1 LIKLVIVDD
10 EKMIREGLAST
21 MPWNDMGVEVVGTA
35 GNGQAALEIIK
46 DEKPHIVLTDIR
58 MPKMDGLQLLKN
70 ISEENLKIKVVMLS
84 GYDEFSYA
92 QQAIR
97 YGASDYILKPINAE
111 ELEKLIKR
119 LVQTFTEEVYED
131 LAYIKAKKSI
141 EAELLQYITAI
152 RSTNRD
158 IAISSLNKI
167 SEKLRAQALVHDQYH
182 KLYMEIISS
191 VLHAL
196 DEDGLKHAGK
206 LREEYLKSFIDLLNT
221 ANGDDLMEWLY
232 SFTDKVSEYIKEN
245 KGDTYS
251 NVIKKAME
259 YIEQHYNEELSAQK
273 VAEAVYLSPNY
284 FSHIFKKIRKE
295 SFTDYLNKIRV
306 EKAKA
311 LLSNNLYKVY
321 EVSDMVGYSDYKY
334 FSSVFKKIVG
344 VSPTQYSELSK

>member
-35 GNGQAALEIIK
+35 GNGLTALEIIK
-46 DEKPHIVLTDIR
+46 DKKPHIVLTDIR
-58 MPKMDGLQLLKN
+58 MPKMDGLQLLKT

-92 QQAIR
+92 QQAIK

-111 ELEKLIKR
+111 ELEKLIRR
-119 LVQTFTEEVYED
+119 LVQTFTEEVFED
-131 LAYIKAKKSI
+131 LAYIKSKKSI
-141 EAELLQYITAI
+141 EVELLQYITAI

-167 SEKLRAQALVHDQYH
+167 LEKLRAQALVHDQYH

-196 DEDGLKHAGK
+196 DEDGMKHAGK

-259 YIEQHYNEELSAQK
+259 YIEEHYNEELSAQK

>member
-1 LIKLVIVDD
+1 MIKLVIVDD

-21 MPWNDMGVEVVGTA
+21 MPWSDMGVEVVGTA

-46 DEKPHIVLTDIR
+46 DKKPHIVLTDIR
-58 MPKMDGLQLLKN
+58 MPKMDGLQLLKA

-92 QQAIR
+92 QQAIK
-97 YGASDYILKPINAE
+97 YGASDYVLKPINAE
-111 ELEKLIKR
+111 ELQKLVRR
-119 LVQTFTEEVYED
+119 LVQTFTEEVFED
-131 LAYIKAKKSI
+131 LAYIKAKKNI
-141 EAELLQYITAI
+141 EAELGQYITAI
-152 RSTNRD
+152 RSENRD
-158 IAISSLNKI
+158 LAISSLNKI
-167 SEKLRAQALVHDQYH
+167 ADKLREQTLVEDQFH
-182 KLYMEIISS
+182 KLYMDIASS

-221 ANGDDLMEWLY
+221 ASRDDLMQWLY
-232 SFTDKVSEYIKEN
+232 SFTDKVSEFIKEN
-245 KGDTYS
+245 KSDTYS
-251 NVIKKAME
+251 NVIKKAMA
-259 YIEQHYNEELSAQK
+259 YIDQHYYEELSAQK

-306 EKAKA
+306 EKAKE